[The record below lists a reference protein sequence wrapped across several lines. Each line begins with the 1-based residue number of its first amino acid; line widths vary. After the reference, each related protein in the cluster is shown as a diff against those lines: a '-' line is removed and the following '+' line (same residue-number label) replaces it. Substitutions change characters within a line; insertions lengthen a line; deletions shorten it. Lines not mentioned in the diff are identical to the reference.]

1 MSFNPL
7 KALKSAL
14 SSVVGGIPLV
24 GGLVSDLIDNI
35 DKKVADMTPEQRAQF
50 EVALMKDQ
58 TENFRLA
65 LADSAD
71 LRKLAMAEL
80 EHPGIKWVRPGILAG
95 LFLMVGFWVV
105 VAPILGALGFAI
117 APPDLSAIPEE
128 LWWMFGTSYLGY
140 GTMREIGKKNKLK
153 ANDRS

>member
-1 MSFNPL
+1 
-7 KALKSAL
+7 
-14 SSVVGGIPLV
+14 
-24 GGLVSDLIDNI
+24 
-35 DKKVADMTPEQRAQF
+35 MTPDQKARF
-50 EVALMKDQ
+50 ELALMKDH

-95 LFLMVGFWVV
+95 LFFMVGFWVV
-105 VAPILGALGFAI
+105 VAPILGALGFAVP
-117 APPDLSAIPEE
+117 PPDLSAIPEE

-140 GTMREIGKKNKLK
+140 GTMREIGKRNKLK
-153 ANDRS
+153 AK

>member
-1 MSFNPL
+1 MGLNPL
-7 KALKSAL
+7 KFLKNALGDLAKQ
-14 SSVVGGIPLV
+14 IPGV
-24 GGLVSDLIDNI
+24 GGLVSDLIKGSD
-35 DKKVADMTPEQRAQF
+35 DALAKMSPERRAAF

-95 LFLMVGFWVV
+95 LFLIVVFWTVI
-105 VAPILGALGFAI
+105 APIINAFGAEI
-117 APPDLSAIPEE
+117 APPNMAAIPDE
-128 LWWMFGTSYLGY
+128 LWWMFGASYLGY
-140 GTMREIGKKNKLK
+140 GTMREIGKKNKL
-153 ANDRS
+153 RG

>member
-14 SSVVGGIPLV
+14 GSVVGGIPII
-24 GGLVSDLIDNI
+24 GGLAKDLLDKIDTE
-35 DKKVADMTPEQRAQF
+35 VAKLTPEQRVQLDMAM
-50 EVALMKDQ
+50 MKDH

-80 EHPGIKWVRPGILAG
+80 EHPGIKWIRPGILAG
-95 LFLMVGFWVV
+95 LFFMVVFWVV
-105 VAPILGALGFAI
+105 IAPVLGAFGLVV
-117 APPDLSAIPEE
+117 PTPDLNAIPEE
-128 LWWMFGTSYLGY
+128 LWWMFGSAYLGY
-140 GTMREIGKKNKLK
+140 GTMREIGKRNKLK
-153 ANDRS
+153 ANG

>member
-1 MSFNPL
+1 MGFNPL
-7 KALKSAL
+7 SALKSAL
-14 SSVVGGIPLV
+14 SSVAGGIPLV
-24 GGLVSDLIDNI
+24 GGLVKDFIDGV
-35 DKKVADMTPEQRAQF
+35 DTEVAKMTPEQRAQF
-50 EVALMKDQ
+50 EMALMKDQ

-105 VAPILGALGFAI
+105 VAPILGALGFTVP
-117 APPDLSAIPEE
+117 PPDLSAIPEE
-128 LWWMFGTSYLGY
+128 LWWMFGTAYLGY
-140 GTMREIGKKNKLK
+140 GTMREVGKGNKLK
-153 ANDRS
+153 AK

>member
-1 MSFNPL
+1 MGFNPL
-7 KALKSAL
+7 SALKSAL
-14 SSVVGGIPLV
+14 SSVAGGIPLV
-24 GGLVSDLIDNI
+24 GGLVKDFIDGV
-35 DKKVADMTPEQRAQF
+35 DTEVAKMTPEQRAQF
-50 EVALMKDQ
+50 EMALIKDQ

-95 LFLMVGFWVV
+95 LFFMVGFWVV
-105 VAPILGALGFAI
+105 VAPILGAFGFTVP
-117 APPDLSAIPEE
+117 PPDLSAIPEE

-140 GTMREIGKKNKLK
+140 GTMREIGKRNKLK
-153 ANDRS
+153 AK